1 MLSLALKP
9 QFSPNTCYQQFLF
22 SHQLKL
28 KNMHISFDSYIENN
42 RLIIITTD
50 YIGDE
55 KEITENII
63 SLERAK
69 EIVKDLQLNI
79 KLLENKNNE

>member
-1 MLSLALKP
+1 
-9 QFSPNTCYQQFLF
+9 
-22 SHQLKL
+22 
-28 KNMHISFDSYIENN
+28 MHISFDSYIENS

-50 YIGDE
+50 YVGDG

-69 EIVKDLQLNI
+69 EIVKDLQINI
-79 KLLENKNNE
+79 NLLENKNNE

>member
-1 MLSLALKP
+1 LDLCGGIL
-9 QFSPNTCYQQFLF
+9 QFLPMCCYQQFLF

-28 KNMHISFDSYIENN
+28 KNMHIAFDSYIENG

-50 YIGDE
+50 YVGDE
-55 KEITENII
+55 KEITENFI

-69 EIVKDLQLNI
+69 EILKDLQLNI
-79 KLLENKNNE
+79 NLLENQNNE